1 MPPNEVRKP
10 HVQNPQGSFRFLP
23 LSLCLISRESDAAM
37 VEMCGRTLLL
47 HTIVATGHKP
57 LLPQAM
63 ASLLVPRRYSDSTVG
78 MVQDV
83 CRYCGL

>member
-1 MPPNEVRKP
+1 
-10 HVQNPQGSFRFLP
+10 
-23 LSLCLISRESDAAM
+23 M

-57 LLPQAM
+57 LLPRAM

-78 MVQDV
+78 TVQDV